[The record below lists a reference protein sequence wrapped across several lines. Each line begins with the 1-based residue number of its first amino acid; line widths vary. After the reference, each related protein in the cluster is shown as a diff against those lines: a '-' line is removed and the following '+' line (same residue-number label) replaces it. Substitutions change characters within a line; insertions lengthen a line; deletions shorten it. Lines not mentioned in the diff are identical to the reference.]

1 MLTGGRPISD
11 WCYKYYSVLYTFIWS
26 ILGFPNFESNINGK
40 SNIHQDHMTNQWT
53 VTARTIYNFFIGN
66 VAASWF
72 LTQGEIEPS
81 RIFFL
86 NAEFK

>member
-1 MLTGGRPISD
+1 MDCNP
-11 WCYKYYSVLYTFIWS
+11 
-26 ILGFPNFESNINGK
+26 
-40 SNIHQDHMTNQWT
+40 
-53 VTARTIYNFFIGN
+53 RTIYNFFIGN

-81 RIFFL
+81 RIVFL